1 MLSLPTLAEN
11 SNVGLAAIL
20 IGFSIFLVMYAI
32 FAPKANSR
40 TFHSLENNGDIP
52 ENGFER
58 YFRPMLRNFLPQ
70 SPLSAAGGKN
80 LDKTRE
86 LLTKSGNPWNL
97 RAEELFGVQT
107 LAAGLGF
114 FVGLILFVFAFIPF
128 VPPILWILVGPI
140 AGWLIPYS
148 YHNSLR
154 QARGDQVMRQLPE
167 ALDLLVITMGSGRTF
182 EPALTEVAPI
192 LPDGILREEFLRLDA
207 EMNAGRLLKEALLDF
222 AGRSSSEEAENFA
235 KAIVQSEKLGSPV
248 SETLES
254 QAQASREAYEARVE
268 KKIARLASIM
278 MIPLVFTMIPALIL
292 IVLAPT
298 MLNLMSGLS

>member
-1 MLSLPTLAEN
+1 MLDIPTLAEN
-11 SNVGLAAIL
+11 ANVGLAAIL
-20 IGFSIFLVMYAI
+20 IGLAIFLVMYAI

-40 TFHSLENNGDIP
+40 TFRSLEHNEEVPN
-52 ENGFER
+52 NGFER

-70 SPLSAAGGKN
+70 SPLAAAGGKN
-80 LDKTRE
+80 LDRTRD
-86 LLTKSGNPWNL
+86 LLVKSGNPWNL

-107 LAAGLGF
+107 LSAGLGF
-114 FVGLILFVFAFIPF
+114 FLGLILFVFPIIPI
-128 VPPILWILVGPI
+128 VPPILWLLICPI

-148 YHNSLR
+148 YHNGLR
-154 QARGDQVMRQLPE
+154 QKRGDQVMRQLPE

-192 LPDGILREEFLRLDA
+192 LPEGILRDEFNRLDA
-207 EMNAGRLLKEALLDF
+207 ELNAGRLLKEALLDF

-235 KAIVQSEKLGSPV
+235 KAIVQSEKLGSSV
-248 SETLES
+248 AETLES

-298 MLNLMSGLS
+298 MINLMSGLG